1 MLQSILELFTTAEK
15 AEAMLASP
23 IIELIFTAL
32 FVLFAVTMVVHFMIY
47 IKIKRVRNYLKDT
60 NRMDIEPLKNFKED
74 FDRRQSS
81 ESIKV
86 ETFVEEKFSG
96 WRLFNIPVVSLIKLV
111 QMTVSVFIL
120 LGVLGTFIG
129 LTISLGSINAGGDQ
143 LVENVAGV
151 LSGIDVAFYTSIV
164 GMGASLI
171 MTVLVKAF
179 NTEYMLTDLM
189 LMTESN
195 LEGYEQQG
203 MNRMIE
209 VSEFI
214 HQAIQSLQETNQES
228 LQSIVKSFTGFKDY
242 TAGLEQSAK
251 DLATFNEGLSS
262 NLKKFQELFHQM
274 KAVTDGFS
282 QGTKELNKN
291 FDSLFS
297 YFKKADRRNERL
309 LQTFEKSTGKMEEVS
324 QAQIDSLSGF
334 NESTDE
340 LKEFTSSLLNEQ
352 ENVHSAL
359 AKIMDEA
366 EEVARTMDTHNKTF
380 KEVFGTD
387 LSMELSGIKTFL
399 GELQTSFEKLGGS
412 VESLPQALD
421 VINQTQAE
429 HKNLLSTRFAELKEF
444 NRKFSDHLINHTRE
458 SENFEKQF
466 REATSTF
473 EQIGR
478 TNKQLIHGIKE
489 TTNQINREFSQRNDD
504 LDSNLDMVK
513 DTLSN
518 YVANLEGTLGS
529 KLDAVI
535 RNIEDYMNRTS
546 GGMKREFSDMRR
558 QAENVQQNQ
567 ARATQQL
574 LGDLSREIQ
583 MLNRQLEQLGRQAQT
598 VQMDRR
604 IGMSRNEY

>member
-1 MLQSILELFTTAEK
+1 
-15 AEAMLASP
+15 
-23 IIELIFTAL
+23 
-32 FVLFAVTMVVHFMIY
+32 
-47 IKIKRVRNYLKDT
+47 
-60 NRMDIEPLKNFKED
+60 
-74 FDRRQSS
+74 
-81 ESIKV
+81 
-86 ETFVEEKFSG
+86 
-96 WRLFNIPVVSLIKLV
+96 
-111 QMTVSVFIL
+111 
-120 LGVLGTFIG
+120 
-129 LTISLGSINAGGDQ
+129 
-143 LVENVAGV
+143 
-151 LSGIDVAFYTSIV
+151 
-164 GMGASLI
+164 
-171 MTVLVKAF
+171 
-179 NTEYMLTDLM
+179 
-189 LMTESN
+189 
-195 LEGYEQQG
+195 
-203 MNRMIE
+203 
-209 VSEFI
+209 
-214 HQAIQSLQETNQES
+214 
-228 LQSIVKSFTGFKDY
+228 SFTGFKDY

-334 NESTDE
+334 NESSDE
-340 LKEFTSSLLNEQ
+340 FKEFNSSLLIDQ
-352 ENVHSAL
+352 ENVQSAL
-359 AKIMDEA
+359 AKIIDEA
-366 EEVARTMDTHNKTF
+366 EEVTRTMDTHNKTF

-458 SENFEKQF
+458 SENFEKQL

-478 TNKQLIHGIKE
+478 TNKQLMHEIKE

-535 RNIEDYMNRTS
+535 RSIEDYMNQTS
-546 GGMKREFSDMRR
+546 GGIKREFSDMRR
-558 QAENVQQNQ
+558 QAEDVQQSQ

-598 VQMDRR
+598 MQMDRR